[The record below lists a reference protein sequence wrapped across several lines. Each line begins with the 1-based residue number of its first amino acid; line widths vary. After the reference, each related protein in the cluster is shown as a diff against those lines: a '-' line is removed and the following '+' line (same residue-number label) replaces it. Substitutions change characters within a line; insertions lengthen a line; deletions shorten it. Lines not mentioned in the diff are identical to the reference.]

1 MKRRQFIAFLGSS
14 AAAWPVRT
22 RAQQPPMP
30 VIGFLSS
37 FSSNERFKTAFNDG
51 LRATGFIDGQNVA
64 IEYNFAE
71 LQYELLSARASDL
84 VIQRVAAI
92 VATGGSLPGRAA
104 KGATTRIPIVFVT
117 GGEDPVKDGLV
128 AKLDRPGGNVTGIMV
143 TSTPLNSKRLVL
155 LHQLVPSA
163 KLVGVLIN
171 PNYGNA
177 DTQLHELHEAARDA
191 KLSIR
196 VANVDAKSDVETIF
210 STLVQQGIDALFIAN
225 DPYTS
230 HRNQIIDLAAHY
242 GLPAMYFTRDYPVA
256 GGLMSFGADFAD
268 AHRQAGIYVGRIL
281 KGESPAELP
290 VLRPTKSEFVINR
303 RTAERLHLTIPDK
316 LLKLADEIID

>member
-1 MKRRQFIAFLGSS
+1 M
-14 AAAWPVRT
+14 RT
-22 RAQQPPMP
+22 H
-30 VIGFLSS
+30 
-37 FSSNERFKTAFNDG
+37 NCD
-51 LRATGFIDGQNVA
+51 
-64 IEYNFAE
+64 
-71 LQYELLSARASDL
+71 
-84 VIQRVAAI
+84 
-92 VATGGSLPGRAA
+92 
-104 KGATTRIPIVFVT
+104 
-117 GGEDPVKDGLV
+117 
-128 AKLDRPGGNVTGIMV
+128 
-143 TSTPLNSKRLVL
+143 
-155 LHQLVPSA
+155 
-163 KLVGVLIN
+163 
-171 PNYGNA
+171 
-177 DTQLHELHEAARDA
+177 ELHEAARDA

-210 STLVQQGIDALFIAN
+210 STLAQQGIDALFIAN

-303 RTAERLHLTIPDK
+303 KTAERLHLTIPDK

>member
-1 MKRRQFIAFLGSS
+1 M
-14 AAAWPVRT
+14 
-22 RAQQPPMP
+22 
-30 VIGFLSS
+30 
-37 FSSNERFKTAFNDG
+37 
-51 LRATGFIDGQNVA
+51 A

-177 DTQLHELHEAARDA
+177 DTQLRRAA
-191 KLSIR
+191 
-196 VANVDAKSDVETIF
+196 
-210 STLVQQGIDALFIAN
+210 
-225 DPYTS
+225 
-230 HRNQIIDLAAHY
+230 
-242 GLPAMYFTRDYPVA
+242 
-256 GGLMSFGADFAD
+256 
-268 AHRQAGIYVGRIL
+268 
-281 KGESPAELP
+281 
-290 VLRPTKSEFVINR
+290 
-303 RTAERLHLTIPDK
+303 
-316 LLKLADEIID
+316 

>member
-1 MKRRQFIAFLGSS
+1 M
-14 AAAWPVRT
+14 T
-22 RAQQPPMP
+22 
-30 VIGFLSS
+30 
-37 FSSNERFKTAFNDG
+37 
-51 LRATGFIDGQNVA
+51 

-71 LQYELLSARASDL
+71 LKYELLSARASDL

-128 AKLDRPGGNVTGIMV
+128 ARLDRPGGNVTGIMV
-143 TSTPLNSKRLVL
+143 VSTPLNSKRLAL
-155 LHQLVPSA
+155 LHQFLPSA
-163 KLVGVLIN
+163 KLIGVLIN

-177 DTQLHELHEAARDA
+177 DLQLRELHDAARDV

-196 VANVDAKSDVETIF
+196 VANVDAKSDIEIVF
-210 STLVQQGIDALFIAN
+210 ATLAQQGIDALFIAN

-230 HRNQIIDLAAHY
+230 HRNRIIALAAQY
-242 GLPAMYFTRDYPVA
+242 RLPAMYFTRDYPAA

-303 RTAERLHLTIPDK
+303 TTAKTLRLAIPDR
-316 LLKLADEIID
+316 LLNLADEIIE